1 MYIDV
6 YIEFSV
12 QKTFG
17 QRSVSCVAAV
27 CLQNA
32 FSPTAREPLTGSGI
46 AAQISNGHEPRN
58 ILGTIQFFNTSSFR
72 GSRGK
77 NVKSRFYTREMG
89 GSCYMAPGGMA
100 THLGWWVW
108 FSFDPKDQ

>member
-1 MYIDV
+1 MQGLKIW
-6 YIEFSV
+6 
-12 QKTFG
+12 KKNFG
-17 QRSVSCVAAV
+17 QRSASTVAAV

-32 FSPTAREPLTGSGI
+32 FSPTAREPLVGSGI
-46 AAQISNGHEPRN
+46 AAQISNRHDPRN
-58 ILGTIQFFNTSSFR
+58 ILGTIHFFDTSSSR

-89 GSCYMAPGGMA
+89 GSCYMAPGGVA
-100 THLGWWVW
+100 THLDGWVW